1 MEDQKART
9 IAKTVS
15 WRAIASF
22 TTIAIV
28 FGATGELALSLG
40 VGAIEVVSKM
50 VLYYGHERV
59 WLRVAWGKGSTG

>member
-1 MEDQKART
+1 MEDQKTRT